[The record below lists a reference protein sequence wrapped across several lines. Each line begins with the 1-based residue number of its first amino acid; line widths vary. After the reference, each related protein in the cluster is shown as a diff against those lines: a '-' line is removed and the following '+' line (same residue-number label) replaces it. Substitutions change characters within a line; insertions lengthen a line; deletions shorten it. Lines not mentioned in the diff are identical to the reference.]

1 MAFMIVEDLTA
12 SMEVIVFPKT
22 LKKVNSMVNE
32 DELVVVKGRVSI
44 REDEEPKIL
53 CEDILPLEKIDSSK
67 VFLRVESAEK
77 LKEAIPAL
85 KVLLMP
91 YRGSSPLYV
100 YAEKQKQKFRMGK
113 EMWLDI
119 ESDGIDM
126 LKERFGESNVK
137 VVN

>member
-1 MAFMIVEDLTA
+1 
-12 SMEVIVFPKT
+12 
-22 LKKVNSMVNE
+22 MVNE